1 MAYLHDTTALSAQM
15 STYYEKVFLDRA
27 EYELIYEQGAQK
39 RTHANNE
46 GKTVVFSRF
55 APLTVITTS
64 LTEGSNPDEVSLTG
78 ANVSVTL
85 AEYGNTIKMSKF
97 LSLTSIDVNN
107 KEKISVLGQNMG
119 ESLDQLVRTELLN
132 GTAAYAN
139 AVSAVTD
146 FASTDTLDAADI
158 RKAVQT
164 LETNKAMKYQDG
176 FFMGKV
182 GPAVK
187 SRILADTTWINAKTY
202 SDVKDLYKGEMGEM
216 YGVRFILSANPYTA
230 TVNSLA
236 TSQHSFIHG
245 ANAFGVYDLAGDKPR
260 LIINNGT
267 DSNNPTGRYS
277 LASWVGTYAAK
288 VLNSTWIIKLI
299 SAV

>member
-15 STYYEKVFLDRA
+15 STYYEKVFLARA
-27 EYELIYEQGAQK
+27 EYEMIFEQGAQK

-55 APLTVITTS
+55 APLSVITAS
-64 LTEGSNPDEVSLTG
+64 LTEGSNPTEVSLTG

-97 LSLTSIDVNN
+97 LTLTSIDVNN
-107 KEKISVLGQNMG
+107 REKISVLGQNMG

-132 GTAAYAN
+132 GTTAYAN
-139 AVSAVTD
+139 AKAAVTD

-158 RKAVQT
+158 IKAVTT
-164 LETNKAMKYQDG
+164 LETNKAMKYSDG

-187 SRILADTTWINAKTY
+187 ARILADSTWVNSKTY
-202 SDVKDLYKGEMGEM
+202 SDVKQLYKGEMGEL
-216 YGVRFILSANPYTA
+216 YGVRFVMSANPYTA
-230 TVNSLA
+230 TVNSIA

-245 ANAFGVYDLAGDKPR
+245 DQAFGVYDLAGDKPR
-260 LIINNGT
+260 LMINNGT

-277 LASWVGTYAAK
+277 LASWVGSYAVK
-288 VLNSTWIIKLI
+288 VLNADWIIKMI